1 MIILY
6 HSSTVS
12 VEFPNIGFSRDFLDF
27 GKGFYLTI
35 LYDQAVKYA
44 QRFKRRKREAWL
56 STYEF
61 EFDPKDWK
69 IIEFEAYDREWLQFV
84 AKCRSGKDDSDYDL
98 VIGGI
103 ANDQVVQTIER
114 YFAGE
119 LSENDALGLL
129 KYEKPN
135 NQYCIRSQRML
146 DECLKHSKSEEL

>member
-1 MIILY
+1 MVLY

-12 VEFPNIGFSRDFLDF
+12 VETPDISFSRDFLDF
-27 GKGFYLTI
+27 GKGFYLTT
-35 LYDQAVKYA
+35 LYDQAVKYGE
-44 QRFKRRKREAWL
+44 RFKRRKREAWL

-61 EFDPKDWK
+61 DLDPEDWK
-69 IIEFEAYDREWLQFV
+69 ILRFEAYDREWLQFV
-84 AKCRSGKDDSDYDL
+84 AKCRAGEDDSDYDL

-103 ANDQVVQTIER
+103 ANDQVIQTIER

-119 LSENDALGLL
+119 ISEDEALGLL

-146 DECLKHSKSEEL
+146 DECLKHKNSEKL